1 MVTLK
6 ETINSVSTEHQFK
19 TVKDACE
26 FINLQVE
33 HSKSLIGK
41 PNVSDEGFEV
51 TSVSKNN
58 IHTFKFDDKI
68 QHAISWTVYFKN
80 GNEIKC
86 DVVITE
92 EKRK

>member
-6 ETINSVSTEHQFK
+6 ETINSVSEEKTFK
-19 TVKDACE
+19 TLKEACE
-26 FINLQVE
+26 VINLQVE

-41 PNVSDEGFEV
+41 PDVSDEGFEV

-58 IHTFKFDDKI
+58 IHTLKYDDKI
-68 QHAISWTVYFKN
+68 QHFISWTVYFKN

-86 DVVITE
+86 DAVITE
-92 EKRK
+92 EK